1 MMELISV
8 IASVLTI
15 VTVFLQRNSLTSFIT
30 KLRMKWKT
38 PEWLREHLKS
48 KHWTLSDLGYQCDPH
63 IDPWC
68 IYRWAR
74 GDDCLSIAEKEA
86 LCRALDMDCM
96 TLELNRSWGMDE
108 KKRQKIIEDNR
119 KHGDDFHGRYRTIR
133 HRADLDSYVAELAET
148 FLKDS
153 KSLDDV
159 RELDDLCESMW
170 KVDDYVRINE
180 LLTEEE
186 MALAIQHCKEKGAL
200 PRRASIVN
208 EQIRYAVIARMKEF
222 PALLS
227 PSRGVGGARELVN
240 D

>member
-1 MMELISV
+1 
-8 IASVLTI
+8 
-15 VTVFLQRNSLTSFIT
+15 
-30 KLRMKWKT
+30 MKWKT

-48 KHWTLSDLGYQCDPH
+48 KHWTFSDLGYQCDPH
-63 IDPWC
+63 IDPWR

-74 GDDCLSIAEKEA
+74 GDDCLSFSEKEA

-96 TLELNRSWGMDE
+96 TLELNRSWDMDE
-108 KKRQKIIEDNR
+108 EKRQKIIENNR
-119 KHGDDFHGRYRTIR
+119 KNGDDFHRRYRTIR

-148 FLKDS
+148 FLKES

-159 RELDDLCESMW
+159 RELDDLCDSMW

-208 EQIRYAVIARMKEF
+208 EQIRFAVVARMKEF
-222 PALLS
+222 PTLLS